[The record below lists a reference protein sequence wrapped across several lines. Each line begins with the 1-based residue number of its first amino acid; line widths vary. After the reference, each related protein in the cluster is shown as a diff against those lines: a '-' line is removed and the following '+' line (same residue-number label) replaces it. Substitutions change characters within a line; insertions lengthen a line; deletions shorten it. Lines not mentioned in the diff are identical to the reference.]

1 MPVFSFHVV
10 PKLSESCLKV
20 LSKLSKNCLK
30 AATECFECGFKIVA
44 KWLQSCVEVVPYFP
58 VCLKGV
64 SKLTQSG
71 LQIVLSGA
79 QMLSKEFPSGAN
91 WSPFRLL
98 CGHDM
103 CWVNAFNLD
112 EVAGIDLV
120 QYCHWGMVWF
130 EEKNV
135 AGGTRSEVG
144 RDGHLW
150 PSYKSS
156 WWSWIN

>member
-1 MPVFSFHVV
+1 MWSQSCPKVV
-10 PKLSESCLKV
+10 LKFCQSCPKIVWKLPPSV
-20 LSKLSKNCLK
+20 LNVVSKL
-30 AATECFECGFKIVA
+30 
-44 KWLQSCVEVVPYFP
+44 LQSCVEVVPYFP

-71 LQIVLSGA
+71 LQIALSSA
-79 QMLSKEFPSGAN
+79 QILSKEFPSGAN

>member
-1 MPVFSFHVV
+1 MWSQSCPKVV
-10 PKLSESCLKV
+10 LKFCQSCPKIVWKLPPSV
-20 LSKLSKNCLK
+20 LNVVSKL
-30 AATECFECGFKIVA
+30 
-44 KWLQSCVEVVPYFP
+44 LQSCVEVVPYFP

-130 EEKNV
+130 EEEKNV